1 MISIFE
7 MDTRTPATVFPID
20 FHPNTFPAYCV
31 YLSLELLITSRILIV
46 CILWALY
53 RGTRSR
59 PLGCGRGGFQP
70 NPYMVPGEAGS
81 TKISVHFCLS
91 WINGII
97 EYWVQNGSGLWN
109 NLVSLNLVR
118 LCPFAKEYPI
128 LRPSLSNTSMS
139 WTANLF
145 LRVTHSSEVSHLPL
159 RVFITSHGPCNAPC
173 FPCSSVPIHV
183 SHHCCSIA
191 LN

>member
-7 MDTRTPATVFPID
+7 IDTRTPTTVFPID
-20 FHPNTFPAYCV
+20 FHSNTFSAYCV
-31 YLSLELLITSRILIV
+31 HLSLELLITSRILIV

-59 PLGCGRGGFQP
+59 PLGWGWGGFQP

-128 LRPSLSNTSMS
+128 LRPSLSNTPCPGQPISFSVWLIPLKYRIYLFVSLSPLTGLAMPHAFLVPLFPSM
-139 WTANLF
+139 
-145 LRVTHSSEVSHLPL
+145 
-159 RVFITSHGPCNAPC
+159 
-173 FPCSSVPIHV
+173 FPT
-183 SHHCCSIA
+183 IA
-191 LN
+191 AA